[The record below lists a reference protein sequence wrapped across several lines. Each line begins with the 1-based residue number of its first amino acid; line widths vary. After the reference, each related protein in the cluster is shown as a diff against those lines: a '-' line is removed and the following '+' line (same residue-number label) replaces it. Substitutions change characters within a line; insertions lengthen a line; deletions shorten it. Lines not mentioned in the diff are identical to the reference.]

1 MHPNLILEQA
11 GGMEITGNE
20 EDPSLISD
28 RTEMAISMLLD
39 VRSDLCQ
46 HRVRGFHVYTYNCVC
61 VCVCICIEV
70 QYRIHDVCQV
80 LWKQR
85 RILVGET
92 RCGRR
97 KVLEHA
103 NVPQTHSR
111 DAVEDKCKRLWDNR

>member
-1 MHPNLILEQA
+1 MVLRRCNTCRRQFDSEEWLRAFVVHPNLILEQA

-61 VCVCICIEV
+61 VCV
-70 QYRIHDVCQV
+70 R
-80 LWKQR
+80 
-85 RILVGET
+85 
-92 RCGRR
+92 
-97 KVLEHA
+97 
-103 NVPQTHSR
+103 
-111 DAVEDKCKRLWDNR
+111 